1 MKWPARHPTTHGALK
16 AGLVVVSATLL
27 GSCSSSENGASA
39 VRDPATT
46 AVEVVAAEA
55 AVRPLGVDIEA
66 VGTAAANE
74 SVEIT
79 SEISKK
85 VTAIRFDEGD
95 RVRRGEVLVELDSDE
110 ARAAVAEAE
119 ATLAD
124 AESQY
129 QRSQNLFTR
138 EALSSAQ
145 LDQIES
151 TLKASRA
158 RVQAARARLADT
170 VIRAGFDGRT
180 GLRRVSVGTLVGPNT
195 VITTLDDD
203 SLIKLNFTVPETVL
217 FLVREGVPISAATP
231 GIPGRRFEGR
241 VTHLDSRVDPVTR
254 SIVVRAELPNPDGLL
269 RPGMFMTVTLQGDVV
284 SALLVPEAAVVAERG
299 RSFVFVVRDGAVE
312 RREVSTSRRRP
323 GEVQI
328 TAGLEERE
336 RVVVEGTQNLRD
348 GMRVVEQ
355 ARSAA
360 AGT

>member
-1 MKWPARHPTTHGALK
+1 MKWPARGSSFDRACTAALVL
-16 AGLVVVSATLL
+16 ASTLL
-27 GSCSSSENGASA
+27 FGGCSSSENGAST
-39 VRDPATT
+39 VRDPAAQ

-55 AVRPLGVDIEA
+55 TLRPLGVEIEA

-74 SVEIT
+74 SVEVT
-79 SEISKK
+79 SEVSKK

-95 RVRRGEVLVELDSDE
+95 RVRRGDVLVELDSDE
-110 ARAAVAEAE
+110 VRAAVAEAE

-129 QRSQNLFTR
+129 RRSQNLFTR

-151 TLKASRA
+151 ALKASRA

-180 GLRRVSVGTLVGPNT
+180 GFRRVSVGTLVGPNT

-203 SLIKLNFTVPETVL
+203 SLIKLNFTVSETVL
-217 FLVREGVPISAATP
+217 FLIRQGMPISAATP
-231 GIPGRRFEGR
+231 GIPGRKFAGR

-269 RPGMFMTVTLQGDVV
+269 RPGMFMTVSLQGDVV
-284 SALLVPEAAVVAERG
+284 AALLVPEAAIVAERG

-312 RREVSTSRRRP
+312 RREVTTSRRRP
-323 GEVQI
+323 GEVQV
-328 TAGLEERE
+328 TAGLEEHE

-348 GMRVVEQ
+348 GMRVAEQ